1 MVGTRQTLKMESTI
15 LPATVISILF
25 HCLIAAL
32 LFFCLKESRLLTLPQ
47 TIISVDIRTLEPE
60 KEEKTEVVP
69 PAPEKPV
76 SKLTSRP
83 RLPARSVHSPL
94 QKTAAV
100 QQPLPRP
107 APAQAAPAETPPL
120 AMPLQG
126 RSESTAKSISLP
138 IPALNPFRAEN
149 TTLPGN
155 GTTSPIAG
163 PVDVNRQQAY
173 LGALKE
179 IIERNKEYP
188 LMARKGGMEGTVRIR
203 CALLRNGELR
213 DASVIKPSGY
223 TILDNAALRAVR
235 SAGRYPA
242 LPSEIKG
249 ETFSFVAPIT
259 FRLAPD

>member
-1 MVGTRQTLKMESTI
+1 MESTI

-76 SKLTSRP
+76 SKLTSR
-83 RLPARSVHSPL
+83 
-94 QKTAAV
+94 
-100 QQPLPRP
+100 PLPRP